1 MKNKIGEMAWIDLTV
16 DNAEEVKGFYQSV
29 VGWKVDDVS
38 MGDYEDYSMNSPTDN
53 QPIAGVCH
61 ARGVN
66 KDLPPA
72 WLPYFLVE
80 DIDESVANVQSL
92 GGSLLTEI
100 KTMGSDRYAVI
111 KDPAGAACAI
121 YQKKG

>member
-80 DIDESVANVQSL
+80 NIDESVANVQSL